1 MSKPTLMTQL
11 MQQLCNESDLK
22 ISLHIKVVNMALTLL
37 NQIFYNSNKFD
48 VEPKLCEEYM
58 LFQEYLKNVKP
69 LPIIQNELPQKEEVK
84 IVEQKELPPALF
96 VPKNK
101 DKLFWGLFVLH
112 IGEAE
117 YHMIGNRH
125 KNAELEEKK
134 KILDYVLKN
143 RGHIKS
149 LAKQNGVKIT
159 NVKLQVV
166 ESDLMVDSKTTWYSF
181 WVMCVY
187 YNINVILVQNDI
199 YMEFKTDSVHDT
211 YLVERSDDLHI
222 TVDFT
227 KLSKQ
232 KEFEIKQN
240 KLLVDPFVEK
250 ILKGVSSYKIP
261 ELEHMAHLLH
271 ITPEMEKPK
280 KGDWYDIVI
289 KKLVSMRI
297 QN

>member
-1 MSKPTLMTQL
+1 
-11 MQQLCNESDLK
+11 
-22 ISLHIKVVNMALTLL
+22 MALTLL

-58 LFQEYLKNVKP
+58 LFQKYLKNIKP
-69 LPIIQNELPQKEEVK
+69 LPSIQVETPKEEEVQIEVIEK
-84 IVEQKELPPALF
+84 KELPPALF
-96 VPKNK
+96 VPRKQ
-101 DKLFWGLFVLH
+101 DKLFWALYVMN

-134 KILDYVLKN
+134 KVMDYVLKN

-149 LAKQNGVKIT
+149 LAKTNGIKIS
-159 NVKLQVV
+159 NVKMQVV
-166 ESDLMVDSKTTWYSF
+166 ESDLMIDSKTTWYSF

-187 YNINVILVQNDI
+187 YKINVLLVQNNI

-222 TVDFT
+222 TIDLT
-227 KLSKQ
+227 KLTKE
-232 KEFEIKQN
+232 KEFEMKKN
-240 KLLVDPFVEK
+240 KLLVDPFIEK

-261 ELEHMAHLLH
+261 DLEHMAQLLH
-271 ITPEMEKPK
+271 VAPEIEKPK
-280 KGDWYDIVI
+280 KGDWYDMVI

>member
-1 MSKPTLMTQL
+1 
-11 MQQLCNESDLK
+11 
-22 ISLHIKVVNMALTLL
+22 MALTLL

-58 LFQEYLKNVKP
+58 LFQEYLKKVKP
-69 LPIIQNELPQKEEVK
+69 LSVIPKKVDEIEETVEMEVEKE
-84 IVEQKELPPALF
+84 ILPALF
-96 VPKNK
+96 TPKK
-101 DKLFWGLFVLH
+101 QDKLFWALYVLH

-134 KILDYVLKN
+134 KVLDYVLKN

-149 LAKQNGVKIT
+149 LAKTNGIKIS
-159 NVKLQVV
+159 NIKMQVV
-166 ESDLMVDSKTTWYSF
+166 ESDLMVDTKTTWYSF

-187 YNINVILVQNDI
+187 YKINVLLVQNNI
-199 YMEFKTDSVHDT
+199 HMEFKTDSVHDT

-222 TVDFT
+222 TIDQT
-227 KLSKQ
+227 KITKQ
-232 KEFEIKQN
+232 KELEIKTN
-240 KLLVDPFVEK
+240 KLLVDPFIEK
-250 ILKGVSSYKIP
+250 ILRGVSSYKIP
-261 ELEHMAHLLH
+261 DLEYMAHLLNV
-271 ITPEMEKPK
+271 TPEMDKPK